1 MENAEMEKLK
11 TSVKNKIVKTDI
23 IPVVK
28 RARTKNLAFLFNLAA
43 RLLKENNQLV
53 ICVNF
58 TSDKYFMSIN
68 EVVYLKKLYS
78 NWLLAYI
85 KGYTVEKPTFSAL
98 AARTG
103 YSLGQINGALNNRT
117 SKGYTLT
124 YELMKQWGYIHEQE
138 RTEFI

>member
-1 MENAEMEKLK
+1 MVSAEMEELK
-11 TSVKNKIVKTDI
+11 TNEKSKATEINF

-43 RLLKENNQLV
+43 RLLKNNKQLV

-68 EVVYLKKLYS
+68 EILYIKKLYS

-85 KGYTVEKPTFSAL
+85 KGYTNEQPTFKLL

-103 YSLGQINGALNNRT
+103 YSPVQISAALNNRT
-117 SKGYTLT
+117 SRGYTLT
-124 YELMKQWGYIHEQE
+124 YELMKQWGYIYES
-138 RTEFI
+138 

>member
-1 MENAEMEKLK
+1 MVVEMENAELEKLN
-11 TSVKNKIVKTDI
+11 VKNRQIVERS

-43 RLLKENNQLV
+43 RLLKDNNQLV

-58 TSDKYFMSIN
+58 ATGTYFLSIN
-68 EVVYLKKLYS
+68 EVLYIKKLYS

-85 KGYTVEKPTFSAL
+85 KGYTNEKPTFRAL

-103 YSLGQINGALNNRT
+103 YSSAQVTAALQNRPGQ
-117 SKGYTLT
+117 GYTLT
-124 YELMKQWGYIHEQE
+124 YELMKQWGYIREY
-138 RTEFI
+138 

>member
-1 MENAEMEKLK
+1 MGVEMESAEMEK
-11 TSVKNKIVKTDI
+11 SRIQNEKNDRVNMY

-58 TSDKYFMSIN
+58 IPGKYILSIN
-68 EVVYLKKLYS
+68 EILYLKKLYS

-85 KGYTVEKPTFSAL
+85 KGYTDEKPTFVVL

-103 YSLGQINGALNNRT
+103 YSLAQITAALQNRPGQ
-117 SKGYTLT
+117 GYTLT
-124 YELMKQWGYIHEQE
+124 YELMKQWGYIDEY
-138 RTEFI
+138 